1 VIPRLVVATA
11 NAAKAIELGALLDG
25 LGYEIVGIR
34 EYPALRLPPESA
46 TSYRDN
52 ALAKARAA
60 AGTTGALAVGDDSGL
75 EVDALGGRP
84 GVTSA
89 RYGGADLSDHGRM
102 ARLLDEMAGIRART
116 ARFRC
121 VLGLVAPWGEEALVE
136 GVVDGVLAES
146 PRGESGHGYDPIFM
160 VPSLG
165 RTLAELSP
173 NEKNLVSHR
182 GQATDRAR
190 PILAG
195 WLPAARAR
203 LQCA

>member
-1 VIPRLVVATA
+1 VTPRLVVATA
-11 NAAKAIELGALLDG
+11 NSAKATELGALLDG

-34 EYPALRLPPESA
+34 EYPAVRLPPESA

-52 ALAKARAA
+52 ALAKARVVADM
-60 AGTTGALAVGDDSGL
+60 TGALAVGDDSGL
-75 EVDALGGRP
+75 EVEALGGRP

-89 RYGGADLSDHGRM
+89 RYGGAKLSDRGRM
-102 ARLLDEMAGIRART
+102 ARLLDEMAGIRSRP

-121 VLGLVAPWGEEALVE
+121 VLALVAPWGEEAIVE
-136 GVVDGVLAES
+136 GVVEGLLAES
-146 PRGESGHGYDPIFM
+146 PRGEGGFGYDPIF
-160 VPSLG
+160 VVSSLG

-173 NEKNLVSHR
+173 SAKHGVSHR
-182 GQATDRAR
+182 GQAAARAR

>member
-1 VIPRLVVATA
+1 VTPRLVVATA
-11 NAAKAIELGALLDG
+11 NAAKATE
-25 LGYEIVGIR
+25 LGYELVSLHA
-34 EYPALRLPPESA
+34 YPAVRLPPESA

-52 ALAKARAA
+52 ALAKARVA
-60 AGTTGALAVGDDSGL
+60 AGTTGALAIGDDSGL

-89 RYGGADLSDHGRM
+89 RYGGANLSDRDRT
-102 ARLLDEMAGIRART
+102 ARLLDEMAGIRSRA
-116 ARFRC
+116 AWFRC

-136 GVVDGVLAES
+136 GVVEGVLADS
-146 PRGESGHGYDPIFM
+146 PRGENGFGYDPIFV

-165 RTLAELSP
+165 LTLAELSP
-173 NEKNLVSHR
+173 EEKHGVSHR
-182 GQATDRAR
+182 GQAAARAR

>member
-1 VIPRLVVATA
+1 VTPRLVVATA
-11 NAAKAIELGALLDG
+11 NAAKATELGALLDG

-34 EYPALRLPPESA
+34 AYPAVRLPPESA

-52 ALAKARAA
+52 ALAKARVA

-89 RYGGADLSDHGRM
+89 RYGGADLSDRGRM

-136 GVVDGVLAES
+136 GVIEGVLAES
-146 PRGESGHGYDPIFM
+146 PRGDAGFGYDPIF
-160 VPSLG
+160 VVASLG
-165 RTLAELSP
+165 RTLAEL
-173 NEKNLVSHR
+173 NRDEKHGVSHR
-182 GQATDRAR
+182 GQAAARAR